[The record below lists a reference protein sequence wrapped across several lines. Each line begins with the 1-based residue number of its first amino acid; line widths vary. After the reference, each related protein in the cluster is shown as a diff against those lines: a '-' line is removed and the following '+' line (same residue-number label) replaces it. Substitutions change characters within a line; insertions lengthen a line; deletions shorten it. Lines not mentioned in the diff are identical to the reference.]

1 MTAGIG
7 PARLQ
12 GRQAMTY
19 FIAHS
24 DLTKSSPVAALYE
37 ADNAD
42 AAFEAFARD
51 LGGHQALDS
60 GVARQQG
67 FGGYWVRDSKG
78 NGKFWAVVMDDIF
91 SARDRMEQAWFAGE
105 DRAKVEAEAAAY
117 FNGDGE

>member
-1 MTAGIG
+1 
-7 PARLQ
+7 
-12 GRQAMTY
+12 MTY

-24 DLTKSSPVAALYE
+24 DLTRSSPVAELYE

-51 LGGHQALDS
+51 LGGHYALES
-60 GVARQQG
+60 GVARQRG
-67 FGGYWVRDSKG
+67 FGGHWVRDSKD

-91 SARDRMEQAWFAGE
+91 SARERMEQSWFAGE